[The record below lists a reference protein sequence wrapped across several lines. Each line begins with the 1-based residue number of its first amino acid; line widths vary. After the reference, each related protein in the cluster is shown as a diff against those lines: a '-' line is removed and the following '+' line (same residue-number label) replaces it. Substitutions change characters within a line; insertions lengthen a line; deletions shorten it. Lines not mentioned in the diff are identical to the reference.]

1 MKGFKDFIMRGSLID
16 TAVAFII
23 GTAFAAVTTAFTA
36 LILDVIG
43 KFFGMPDFGSTSIA
57 GISVGPFLTA
67 LFSFLILATVIYF
80 AIVKPMQMLKDRKGV
95 QEEEA
100 AETELSVLSE
110 IRALL
115 AEQQKASKA

>member
-23 GTAFAAVTTAFTA
+23 GTAFAAVTTAFTK
-36 LILDVIG
+36 LVLDVIG
-43 KFFGMPDFGSTSIA
+43 KFFGMPDFGSASIA

-67 LFSFLILATVIYF
+67 LFSFLILAAVVYF
-80 AIVKPMQMLKDRKGV
+80 AIVKPIEALKARKAV
-95 QEEEA
+95 EEEA

-115 AEQQKASKA
+115 AEQQKGAKA

>member
-1 MKGFKDFIMRGSLID
+1 MKGFKDFLMRGSLID
-16 TAVAFII
+16 MAVAFII
-23 GTAFAAVTTAFTA
+23 GTAFAAVTTAFTK

-67 LFSFLILATVIYF
+67 LFSFLILAAVVYF
-80 AIVKPMQMLKDRKGV
+80 AIVKPVEKLRSLKPK
-95 QEEEA
+95 EEEPA

-110 IRALL
+110 IRTLL
-115 AEQQKASKA
+115 AEQQKTTKA

>member
-1 MKGFKDFIMRGSLID
+1 MRGSLID

-80 AIVKPMQMLKDRKGV
+80 AIIKPIQALKALKGV
-95 QEEEA
+95 EEEA
-100 AETELSVLSE
+100 PETELSVLSE
-110 IRALL
+110 IRELL
-115 AEQQKASKA
+115 VEQQKATKA

>member
-36 LILDVIG
+36 LIMDVIG

-80 AIVKPMQMLKDRKGV
+80 AIIKPIQALKALKGV
-95 QEEEA
+95 EEEA
-100 AETELSVLSE
+100 PETELSVLSE
-110 IRALL
+110 IRELL
-115 AEQQKASKA
+115 VEQQKATKA